1 MHPRLLDIAIRCI
14 VENRLPHS
22 KLVKIEKVL
31 AFEEVEG
38 ILLKIPPEYRERY
51 RLHVLA
57 R

>member
-22 KLVKIEKVL
+22 ELVKIEKVQ
-31 AFEEVEG
+31 AFEKVEG
-38 ILLKIPPEYRERY
+38 VLLKIPPEYRERY
-51 RLHVLA
+51 RLHVLV